1 MLVYP
6 PAIHVLRLDLAFTS
20 AYPYIM
26 RDTSSIIVLS
36 VVAIILVLGIGL
48 FIAINPWVAV
58 ELAPILVAISVIIRA
73 IGGSSGPSDNNPTR

>member
-1 MLVYP
+1 
-6 PAIHVLRLDLAFTS
+6 
-20 AYPYIM
+20 M

-58 ELAPILVAISVIIRA
+58 GLAPILVAISVIIRA
-73 IGGSSGPSDNNPTR
+73 IGGSSGGPSDNNRTL